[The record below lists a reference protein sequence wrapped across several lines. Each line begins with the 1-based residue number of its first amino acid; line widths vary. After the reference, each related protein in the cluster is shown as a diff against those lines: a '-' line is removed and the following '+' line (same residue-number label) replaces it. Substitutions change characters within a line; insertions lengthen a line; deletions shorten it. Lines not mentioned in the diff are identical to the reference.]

1 MNTIKQMMRQP
12 LKTITGIVLMTLAV
26 AILCVCIGQS
36 FAAKTTAESLNNRF
50 TTIAIPAGLQK
61 VDELVIKPSATLPD
75 DLRLWLEETAAEHPD
90 VVKGIMKQGILSAY
104 IPGLTP
110 LNYTQGKY
118 IADEFTSGNFAF
130 HFFEPDP
137 YGTPYSCAMFVITL
151 EEVSE
156 PIANTE
162 KYTVEKELQASDFS
176 SYAEY
181 QEYLKNVKEEIV
193 TVGYTIKFSGTI
205 TNVVSLQEG
214 FRDPTGMIARLSMT
228 VPALEQIE
236 KMNLIPGQQYLV
248 YGTDY
253 YDEDWAFRGLL
264 AHEDYQNPVE
274 IDSFDMSQLKIL
286 TEEELKDYSSYPP
299 YNMPFAR
306 YGGLLL
312 TKTEYERVNAISMT
326 LSTPVSLL
334 QYEEIRDEAGNLLE
348 LREVTTINYTDL
360 NGEEI
365 TVDYDDY
372 IQRYTIP
379 TITQLNGSVEDFLN
393 TDEGV
398 LWSAALE
405 RDAINNSAFA
415 VIGVER
421 LGYMADFARQN
432 AQLVEGRDFT
442 EEETADG
449 VRVCVIH
456 EALAAS
462 NGLQIGDT
470 ITTNFYQTDAALPY
484 QSNRNQKRGLLNP
497 SASLY
502 FDTTSYTETA
512 EYTIV
517 GFYRTNELWCD
528 VSENEYGFSP
538 NTIFV
543 PVTSVQTPMEFGNS
557 VLFTTPVIQNGQLDV
572 FRELAGKAGYSERF
586 VYHDQSYSMIA
597 SNFYSYEALAE
608 QVLVVGISVYAVIL
622 LLFLLLYPFSQGKV
636 VTTMESLGVSIG
648 KRFAHVVLSAIIV
661 VAPATIL
668 GGALGMMLW
677 QSVVS
682 ALKASVETTVSL
694 QIEVSTLLL
703 IALVQFVLAMMLSA
717 IISACVT
724 SPKGLSARRAK

>member
-1 MNTIKQMMRQP
+1 MKSVKQIMRQP
-12 LKTITGIVLMTLAV
+12 LKTTTGIILMTLAV
-26 AILCVCIGQS
+26 AILCICVGQS

-50 TTIAIPAGLQK
+50 TTIAIPAGLQM
-61 VDELVIKPSATLPD
+61 VDELVIKPSVTLPD
-75 DLRLWLEETAAEHPD
+75 DLRLWLEETAAEHPN
-90 VVKGIMKQGILSAY
+90 VVKGIMKQGILSAH

-118 IADEFTSGNFAF
+118 IAEELTSGNFAF

-156 PIANTE
+156 PTANT
-162 KYTVEKELQASDFS
+162 KTYTVEKELQESDFS

-181 QEYLKNVKEEIV
+181 QEYLKNVKEETV
-193 TVGYTIKFSGTI
+193 AVGYTIKFSGTI

-228 VPALEQIE
+228 VPTLEQIE
-236 KMNLIPGQQYLV
+236 RLNLIPGQQYLV

-264 AHEDYQNPVE
+264 GHEDNQNPIK
-274 IDSFDMSQLKIL
+274 IDSFDMSQLKVL
-286 TEEELKDYSSYPP
+286 TEEELQKYSGYPP
-299 YNMPFAR
+299 YSMPYAR
-306 YGGLLL
+306 YGSLLL
-312 TKTEYERVNAISMT
+312 TKAEYERINAISMT

-334 QYEEIRDEAGNLLE
+334 QYEEIRDEVGNLLE
-348 LREVTTINYTDL
+348 LRKVTTINYTDL

-379 TITQLNGSVEDFLN
+379 TITQLNGSVEDFLK

-398 LWSAALE
+398 LWNTALE

-415 VIGVER
+415 VIGVDK

-432 AQLVEGRDFT
+432 AQIVEGRDFT
-442 EEETADG
+442 EEETSNG
-449 VRVCVIH
+449 SQVCVIH
-456 EALAAS
+456 EALAAA
-462 NGLQIGDT
+462 NGLKIGDT
-470 ITTNFYQTDAALPY
+470 ITANFYQTDFSLPY
-484 QSNRNQKRGLLNP
+484 QSNKNQKRGLLNP

-502 FDTTSYTETA
+502 FDTTPFTETA

-543 PVTSVQTPMEFGNS
+543 PKTSVETDMEYGDS
-557 VLFTTPVIQNGQLDV
+557 VLFTTPAIQNGQLDA
-572 FRELAGKAGYSERF
+572 FRELVGMAGYSERF
-586 VYHDQSYSMIA
+586 VYHDQGYSVIA
-597 SNFYSYEALAE
+597 GNFHNYEDLAE
-608 QVLVVGISVYAVIL
+608 QVLVVGAAVYAVIL
-622 LLFLLLYPFSQGKV
+622 LLFLLLYPHSQGKV
-636 VTTMESLGVSIG
+636 VATMESLGVPIE
-648 KRFAHVVLSAIIV
+648 KRFGHVMLSAIAVI
-661 VAPATIL
+661 APATIL
-668 GGALGMMLW
+668 GASLGMLLW

-682 ALKASVETTVSL
+682 GLKASVETTVSL
-694 QIEVSTLLL
+694 QIEVGTLLL
-703 IALVQFVLAMMLSA
+703 IAVAQFALAMVLSA
-717 IISACVT
+717 IIAACVT
-724 SPKGLSARRAK
+724 TPKGLSERRAK

>member
-1 MNTIKQMMRQP
+1 MNMVKQMMRQP

-26 AILCVCIGQS
+26 AVLCVCIGQS

-61 VDELVIKPSATLPD
+61 VDELVIKPSVTLPD
-75 DLRLWLEETAAEHPD
+75 DLRLWLEEAAVEHPE

-104 IPGLTP
+104 VPGVTP
-110 LNYTQGKY
+110 LNYTQSNY
-118 IADEFTSGNFAF
+118 IADEFMSGNFSF
-130 HFFEPDP
+130 HFFEPEP

-156 PIANTE
+156 PTANIR
-162 KYTVEKELQASDFS
+162 KIRLKRELLESDFS

-181 QEYLKNVKEEIV
+181 QEYLKNVEEESV
-193 TVGYTIKFSGTI
+193 TVGYTIKLNGMI
-205 TNVVSLQEG
+205 TEVVSLQEG
-214 FRDPTGMIARLSMT
+214 FRDPTGMTARLSMT
-228 VPALEQIE
+228 VPTLEQLE
-236 KMNLIPGQQYLV
+236 SLNLILGQRYLA

-253 YDEDWAFRGLL
+253 FDEDWAFRGLL
-264 AHEDYQNPVE
+264 AHEQYKDPTK
-274 IDSFDMSQLKIL
+274 IDSFDISKINIL
-286 TEEELKDYSSYPP
+286 TEEELQYFRDYPP
-299 YNMPFAR
+299 SIIPFAS
-306 YGGLLL
+306 YGDLLF
-312 TKTEYERVNAISMT
+312 TKPEYERINAVSMT
-326 LSTPVSLL
+326 LSTPISLH

-348 LREVTTINYTDL
+348 LREFTTINYTDL

-379 TITQLNGSVEDFLN
+379 TVTQLNGSVEDFLK

-398 LWSAALE
+398 LWSTALE
-405 RDAINNSAFA
+405 RDAINNSAFS
-415 VIGVER
+415 VIGVGR

-432 AQLVEGRDFT
+432 AQIVEGRDFT
-442 EEETADG
+442 EEETSDG

-456 EALAAS
+456 EALAAA
-462 NGLQIGDT
+462 NGLKIGDT
-470 ITTNFYQTDAALPY
+470 ITANFYQTDLALPY
-484 QSNRNQKRGLLNP
+484 QSNKNQKRGLLNP

-502 FDTTSYTETA
+502 FDTTPFTETA

-528 VSENEYGFSP
+528 VSVNEYGFSP

-543 PVTSVQTPMEFGNS
+543 PVTSVQTPMEYGNS
-557 VLFTTPVIQNGQLDV
+557 VLFTTPVIHNGQLEV
-572 FRELAGKAGYSERF
+572 FRELLGKAGYSERF
-586 VYHDQSYSMIA
+586 VYHDQGYSMIA
-597 SNFYSYEALAE
+597 DNFHNYEALAE
-608 QVLVVGISVYAVIL
+608 QVLVVGISLYAVIL
-622 LLFLLLYPFSQGKV
+622 LLFLLLYPRSQGKV
-636 VTTMESLGVSIG
+636 VETMESLGVSMG
-648 KRFAHVVLSAIIV
+648 KRFTHVVLSAIIV

-703 IALVQFVLAMMLSA
+703 IALDQFVLAMILSA
-717 IISACVT
+717 IISACVAA
-724 SPKGLSARRAK
+724 PKGLSARRAK